1 MNDAASP
8 TPSEFQRFALGVAAL
23 ALLMNALARGMID
36 AFAVFVLPLS
46 ETFGWS
52 RADISLG
59 YAVYMLA
66 YGLVS
71 PFVGMIF
78 DRLGLRA
85 TWLIGTITLGTGFG
99 LASQMT
105 QLWQFYLLVGLS
117 SGIGMACLGM
127 VTASA
132 LISRWFRR
140 ELSSVMSVVY
150 AGMGLGMLA
159 IVPSLQ
165 WLVGQWGWQSGYLG
179 LAALMWVFVPL
190 FVAVLPMRRMSQGS
204 EAIQSAPKPPPSR
217 SGADWS
223 LRNVW
228 QHSAFWGLFGVFF
241 FTTACVYAVVPQCVA
256 YLVEHGIAP
265 LAAATAYGLTG
276 TLSVVGM
283 LGMGWLSR
291 RVGERRAATLS
302 YTSTIL
308 GIVSL
313 AVVAVDARM
322 LWVYGF
328 VVFFGSNQGAR
339 GPMVATVAARLF
351 AGKGFSGIYGA
362 MTTGLGLGGAL
373 GSYASGWLH
382 DFTQGYNASFAMAI
396 GLALCGLLPFWFMP
410 ALRSATEAPAASTPA
425 TEAAKA

>member
-1 MNDAASP
+1 MNTATDTS
-8 TPSEFQRFALGVAAL
+8 PSEFQRFALGVAAL

-46 ETFGWS
+46 ETFGWT
-52 RADISLG
+52 RAEISLG

-78 DRLGLRA
+78 DRLGLKA
-85 TWLIGTITLGTGFG
+85 TWLIGTIALGTGFG
-99 LASQMT
+99 LASQMSA
-105 QLWQFYLLVGLS
+105 LWQFYLLVGLS

-140 ELSSVMSVVY
+140 ELSPVMSVVY

-165 WLVGQWGWQSGYLG
+165 WVVGHWGWQSGYLS

-190 FVAVLPMRRMSQGS
+190 FLLVLPMRRMSAGS
-204 EAIQSAPKPPPSR
+204 EAIQSAPKPPPSK

-256 YLVEHGIAP
+256 YLVEHGIDP

-276 TLSVVGM
+276 TLSVIGM

-291 RVGERRAATLS
+291 RFGERRAATLS
-302 YTSTIL
+302 YSSTIIGIISL
-308 GIVSL
+308 GL
-313 AVVAVDARM
+313 VAVDPQ
-322 LWVYGF
+322 LIWVYGF
-328 VVFFGSNQGAR
+328 VFFFGSNQGAR
-339 GPMVATVAARLF
+339 GPMVATVAARFF

-362 MTTGLGLGGAL
+362 MTTGLGLGGAM

-382 DFTQGYNASFAMAI
+382 DLTLGYNASFAMAI
-396 GLALCGLLPFWFMP
+396 GLALCGLMPFWFMP
-410 ALRSATEAPAASTPA
+410 ALRSATEGSSAPTQA
-425 TEAAKA
+425 